1 METLPGRPPRLSIIV
16 PAYNNPP
23 DLAECLAALRAQAP
37 ADAELMVVDDA
48 STDETPAVAVAGGAR
63 LLRLRENSGPG
74 AARNHGAAQ
83 ATGEVLLFVDAD
95 VVVARGAVELVLRAF
110 ASDPGLAALFGSYDD
125 DPRAS
130 SLVSRYRNLLHHF
143 VHQEGNTQAATF
155 WAGLGAVRRALFL
168 AVGGFDAARFP
179 RPSIEDIELGY
190 RLRRAGHRIRLDRTI
205 QGTHLKRWGL
215 WSMLRTDV
223 TCRALPWSRLIIE
236 TRHAPEDLNLRA
248 SQRVSCLLSGVAVA
262 TAMGAPWWR
271 PLLGVGALAL
281 LGVAAINR
289 RFYALLW
296 RRGGARLA
304 GLGFALHVLYFLY
317 SAATF
322 AFVLLESRVR
332 GARDGGRLA
341 SGKGRA

>member
-1 METLPGRPPRLSIIV
+1 METLPGRAPRLSIIV

-143 VHQEGNTQAATF
+143 VHHEGNAQAATF

-190 RLRRAGHRIRLDRTI
+190 RLRRAGHRI
-205 QGTHLKRWGL
+205 
-215 WSMLRTDV
+215 
-223 TCRALPWSRLIIE
+223 
-236 TRHAPEDLNLRA
+236 
-248 SQRVSCLLSGVAVA
+248 
-262 TAMGAPWWR
+262 
-271 PLLGVGALAL
+271 
-281 LGVAAINR
+281 
-289 RFYALLW
+289 
-296 RRGGARLA
+296 
-304 GLGFALHVLYFLY
+304 
-317 SAATF
+317 
-322 AFVLLESRVR
+322 
-332 GARDGGRLA
+332 
-341 SGKGRA
+341 